1 MGLVFAW
8 ISSDLG
14 GNLPVLILV
23 LLVNAAHEGS
33 RGRQN
38 LVDEDED
45 GLLGRQLDALADHI
59 DELADGEICG
69 YQILLLV
76 DGSDIRL
83 LDLFANNLQEM
94 LAFQNVNNG
103 KTNSERLRCC
113 RCDKARRRHDSDS
126 AGGGGDKR

>member
-1 MGLVFAW
+1 M
-8 ISSDLG
+8 
-14 GNLPVLILV
+14 

-83 LDLFANNLQEM
+83 LDLFANNLEEM
-94 LAFQNVNNG
+94 LAFQSVNNG

-113 RCDKARRRHDSDS
+113 RCDKARAMKTWRRQC
-126 AGGGGDKR
+126 RWWRR